1 MHKSGFVSIIG
12 RPNVGKSS
20 LMNNIIGNHLSIIS
34 STSQTTRNSIKGI
47 YNDDEC
53 QIVFI
58 DTPGIHKP
66 KNSLGEFMNKQSL
79 NSLNDADCVMWIVDA
94 SMEFGSGDQFVL
106 HILEDIKTP
115 VVLIFNKMDLVDK
128 ESVSFKE
135 NESKFINS
143 YSFNKIEYISCLNNQ
158 NIDVLVSDLKEILP
172 IGPAYYDKD
181 LISDSIERFIISEI
195 IREKII
201 YLTKEEVPHS
211 VAVEIEEMKENEE
224 NVEIYACIVCE
235 RESQK
240 KILVGK
246 QASMIKK
253 IKQYSKRDIQKLLA
267 CPVYLE
273 LFVKVDNDWR
283 NNKASLSRLGYKNK

>member
-1 MHKSGFVSIIG
+1 MHKSGFVAIIG

-47 YNDDEC
+47 YNDDES

-66 KNSLGEFMNKQSL
+66 QNSLGEFMNKQSL
-79 NSLNDADCVMWIVDA
+79 NSLNDCDCVLWIVDA
-94 SMEFGSGDQFVL
+94 SSDYGNGDMFVAN
-106 HILEDIKTP
+106 ILAYVNVPIIL
-115 VVLIFNKMDLVDK
+115 VFNKMDLVD
-128 ESVSFKE
+128 S
-135 NESKFINS
+135 NDNKFIENKNQFENS
-143 YSFNKIEYISCLNNQ
+143 CKFEKIEYISCTNNQ
-158 NIDVLVSDLKEILP
+158 NIDTLLNDLKNILP
-172 IGPAYYDKD
+172 EGPAYYDKD
-181 LISDSIERFIISEI
+181 QISDSIERFIISEI

-201 YLTKEEVPHS
+201 YLTKEEIPHS
-211 VAVEIEEMKENEE
+211 VAVEIEEMKENED

-240 KILVGK
+240 KILVGAK
-246 QASMIKK
+246 AAMIKK

-267 CPVYLE
+267 CSVYLE
-273 LFVKVDNDWR
+273 LFVKVDNNWR
-283 NNKASLSRLGYKNK
+283 NNKSSLARLGYKNK

>member
-1 MHKSGFVSIIG
+1 MHKSGFVAIIG

-47 YNDDEC
+47 YNDDES

-79 NSLNDADCVMWIVDA
+79 NSLNDADCILWIVDA

-115 VVLIFNKMDLVDK
+115 VILIFNKMDLVDK
-128 ESVSFKE
+128 DGIEFKDNE
-135 NESKFINS
+135 NKFIS
-143 YSFNKIEYISCLNNQ
+143 AYSFNKIEYISCLNKQ
-158 NIDVLVSDLKEILP
+158 NIDVLIKDLKEILP
-172 IGPAYYDKD
+172 EGPAYYDKD

-246 QASMIKK
+246 AASMIKK
-253 IKQYSKRDIQKLLA
+253 IKQYSKRDIQKLLG

>member
-94 SMEFGSGDQFVL
+94 S
-106 HILEDIKTP
+106 I
-115 VVLIFNKMDLVDK
+115 
-128 ESVSFKE
+128 
-135 NESKFINS
+135 
-143 YSFNKIEYISCLNNQ
+143 
-158 NIDVLVSDLKEILP
+158 
-172 IGPAYYDKD
+172 AYFRRY
-181 LISDSIERFIISEI
+181 
-195 IREKII
+195 
-201 YLTKEEVPHS
+201 
-211 VAVEIEEMKENEE
+211 
-224 NVEIYACIVCE
+224 
-235 RESQK
+235 
-240 KILVGK
+240 
-246 QASMIKK
+246 
-253 IKQYSKRDIQKLLA
+253 
-267 CPVYLE
+267 
-273 LFVKVDNDWR
+273 
-283 NNKASLSRLGYKNK
+283 